1 MERRRVVPDNL
12 TEFEQDIDTRVRE
25 CFNGYLPWVVDDYS
39 PQQMQY
45 LYKLYWAKYF
55 NMEEQS

>member
-1 MERRRVVPDNL
+1 MPDNL
-12 TEFEQDIDTRVRE
+12 TECEQDIDTRVRE

-45 LYKLYWAKYF
+45 LYKLYWTNYF